1 MDGLMLHGGGV
12 QATLAEIGKVPMPKQ
27 TDTYEPVNHRKLIET
42 VSGIVQ
48 DSLPVKFKKGLYGLA
63 KDGDRL
69 FAHLTFTNGLKN
81 KEMGMHVGIVNSY
94 DKILRVKI
102 AVGATVF
109 VCDNLMLSGDI
120 QWMRK
125 HTPNVWG
132 DIQAMTETHIGTLE
146 GAFEDACD
154 ISELLKKKRLND
166 EQMRKVMGMAYG
178 ERLLTNPMMSIVRKE
193 WEDPTFKDFKKR
205 NAWSLYNAFTY
216 ALKKSTPRDIMEKHK
231 ELHTQF
237 TADDGWLVRA

>member
-1 MDGLMLHGGGV
+1 MKGLLLHCGGEN
-12 QATLAEIGKVPMPKQ
+12 ATLAEIGKVPMPKQ
-27 TDTYEPVNHRKLIET
+27 TDTYEPVNHRKLVET

-48 DSLPVKFKKGLYGLA
+48 DSLPVKLKNGLYGLA
-63 KDGDRL
+63 NKGDRL
-69 FAHLTFTNGLKN
+69 FAHLTFTNGIKN
-81 KEMGMHVGIVNSY
+81 DDMGMHVGIVNSY

-132 DIQAMTETHIGTLE
+132 DIATMTEQHIGTLE

-154 ISELLKKKRLND
+154 ISELLKKKRLSD
-166 EQMRKVMGMAYG
+166 EKMQKVLGMAYG
-178 ERLLTNPMMSIVRKE
+178 NRLLTNPMMSTVRQE
-193 WEDPTFKDFKKR
+193 WEAPTFKDFKNR
-205 NAWSLYNAFTY
+205 NAWSLYNAFTV
-216 ALKKSTPRDIMEKHK
+216 ALKKATPRDIMEKHK

-237 TADDGWLVRA
+237 TSDDGWLARA